1 MSKKNQ
7 EGKLWIITGEI
18 GAGKTLLCAEL
29 IQAFEALGWQIT
41 GLRSPAMM
49 QAGQKMGIAVEN
61 LATKEQRQLAVKAT
75 IAHALEDAPVHWT
88 FDPQVLAWGNQV
100 FQHVVPTDLLVVD
113 EIGPLEMK
121 RGEGWVN
128 ALYALDSRQ
137 YRQALLVM
145 RPKLLAMAQARWDW
159 GQPILIQSVDQ
170 VPAITADCMLAW
182 SAGAD
187 DSELQPFVPGQ
198 L

>member
-1 MSKKNQ
+1 
-7 EGKLWIITGEI
+7 
-18 GAGKTLLCAEL
+18 
-29 IQAFEALGWQIT
+29 
-41 GLRSPAMM
+41 
-49 QAGQKMGIAVEN
+49 
-61 LATKEQRQLAVKAT
+61 
-75 IAHALEDAPVHWT
+75 
-88 FDPQVLAWGNQV
+88 
-100 FQHVVPTDLLVVD
+100 VD
-113 EIGPLEMK
+113 EIGPLEMT

-187 DSELQPFVPGQ
+187 DSGLQSFVPGQ